1 MVGDA
6 EKLPCK
12 KGTRVGI
19 KLLFTIMKKIT
30 YLLSLT
36 ALLTANQSFSQ
47 ENVIPENGNVGLGTT
62 SPSARLTVAG
72 STRIDSTLVVGD
84 SVFMSSNARVGA
96 DLKVDG
102 DLYLPN
108 IPTLTHF
115 NDENILVRGANGIV
129 QNFPISGMTN
139 VIYSVS
145 CDLVGV
151 NPTWNNGPGK
161 IFVGCPAV
169 RVGIGLTNPS
179 RTLDVQGDAKV
190 SAHMWTNGSL
200 SVGADMNTFSKFN
213 IVNTNRTAVIQANT
227 VGNALP
233 YQRLMF
239 FEYDNAD
246 TKILEV
252 INTATNRTPIVLR
265 ADGQMDLD
273 NGVVNTFHFGTDGQ
287 FSVSSATQKTFVVE
301 ANGLTRARKIKV
313 DADVWADYVFEEDY
327 RLMPLAE
334 VENFVK
340 EHKHL
345 PSVPSEKAMMEEG
358 IDVAEMNVKMMEKIE
373 ELTLYLIEQNKEL
386 EKVKAELETL
396 KQEKP

>member
-1 MVGDA
+1 
-6 EKLPCK
+6 
-12 KGTRVGI
+12 
-19 KLLFTIMKKIT
+19 MKKIT
-30 YLLSLT
+30 YLLSLA

-47 ENVIPENGNVGLGTT
+47 ENTISENGNVGLGTGST
-62 SPSARLTVAG
+62 APTARLTVAG

-108 IPTLTHF
+108 ISTLNSIH
-115 NDENILVRGANGIV
+115 EEYILVSGENGITKKVSFGTLKDTYYNSPCSLVGGIVASPSWANGP
-129 QNFPISGMTN
+129 NK
-139 VIYSVS
+139 
-145 CDLVGV
+145 L
-151 NPTWNNGPGK
+151 
-161 IFVGCPAV
+161 FVECPQV
-169 RVGIGLTNPS
+169 WVGIGTNTPT
-179 RTLDVQGDAKV
+179 RHLDVRGDIKSTGHLWANT
-190 SAHMWTNGSL
+190 SISI
-200 SVGADMNTFSKFN
+200 GADLNTFSKFN
-213 IVNTNRTAVIQANT
+213 IVNTNRTAAIQANT

-239 FEYDNAD
+239 FEYDHAD

-252 INTATNRTPIVLR
+252 INTATNRNPIVLR

-287 FSVSSATQKTFVVE
+287 FSVSNATQKTFVVE

-327 RLMPLAE
+327 PLMPLAE

-345 PSVPSEKAMMEEG
+345 PSIPSEKTMKDKG

-373 ELTLYLIEQNKEL
+373 ELTLYLIAQNKEL